1 MATSERTSQKDSIIT
16 IIIAIVLLAAGFWLA
31 YQFVEP
37 APPTTIT
44 ISTGSEEG
52 AYYAN
57 ALKYKSILAEQG
69 ITRQRLKLLLVLQ
82 KTCSVY

>member
-1 MATSERTSQKDSIIT
+1 MATSERTSQKDS
-16 IIIAIVLLAAGFWLA
+16 IIAIVLLAAGFWLA

-69 ITRQRLKLLLVLQ
+69 ITLND
-82 KTCSVY
+82 